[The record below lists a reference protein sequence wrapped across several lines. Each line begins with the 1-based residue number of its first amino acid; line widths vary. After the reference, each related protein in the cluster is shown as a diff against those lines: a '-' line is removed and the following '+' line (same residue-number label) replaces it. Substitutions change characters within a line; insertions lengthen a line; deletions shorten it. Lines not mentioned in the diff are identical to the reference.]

1 MESDHHA
8 DCSDVTDTE
17 PQIHRPQDVVKS
29 SRSKKPIFRRFQSE
43 QTVTTTRWDG
53 EGAGTEAGAGSG
65 AESGGGSGGHSPS
78 DKKKR
83 KRRMSTRVQLRARDP
98 TQSQSQP
105 QSPVLRPK
113 HNSNYNSLRAVSS
126 STKKLASRFHLG
138 NFSLRSPKIGRKQ
151 SSYFST
157 DNDDSDDDR
166 GLLWGETAPLMSQSD
181 HTALGAAGANA
192 GYGSID
198 ASRGQTPPTLR
209 FQPITHKVSQHM
221 QSRVGI
227 QSLMSETGP
236 ERRFYDDFTT
246 VDWVRDTI
254 NDSSRVKYI
263 QSIPGFRG
271 RLIRSFD
278 SLQDWILISVVAA
291 SFALIAYSIDRVE
304 ETLFDFKYG
313 YCSNNWLQPREW
325 CSGGWKSWSDIFR
338 SVEGVPLST
347 SAYKLP
353 SFATNHINFIAYLA
367 VMMLLAFMAVRITLM
382 TKTSSPISLKD
393 NKPRVFYTAYGSG
406 VAEVK
411 TILSGFVIR
420 RFLGTTTLLY
430 KSVGLVLAVSSGL
443 CLGKEG
449 PYVHLATCVGNI
461 ACRLFTK
468 FSHNDLRRRQ
478 ILAAAASAGVALAF
492 GSPLGGVLFSLE
504 EVSYMFMPAQLFRV
518 FFCAMTS
525 ALFLKLLDPYK
536 TGKIVLFEV
545 KYTQDWHSPE
555 IIVFIILGI
564 CGGIFGALF
573 CKFSAWWPQK
583 VRAPGKIFHGHH
595 TIEVLVVTLIT
606 GLTSFFSP
614 FTRQSVA
621 ELLYQLASPCDP
633 NSPDVSNLC
642 PSTIAEIPAVAKA
655 LSLVLLLKI
664 FLTCITFGIKVPAGI
679 YVPSMIIG
687 ALFGRVLGLGTQMLY
702 HSMLNEQASGSAVS
716 GMFSSLAGPLLGSLA
731 TCPGGP
737 LECITPGTYAMIGA
751 GAFMAGV
758 TRMNVTLAV
767 ILFELTGSLDYVLPF
782 SIAILVAN
790 WVANLI
796 EPKSVYELQIKK
808 NDYPFLDNRRTLA
821 FDSSLA
827 DLVSH
832 FPRALCID
840 MLEGEGEG
848 GSAKVTVGK
857 LKEMLG
863 QVQVR
868 SGVDGS
874 IPLIRNDNVVGL
886 LPALELEVALDRI
899 SQWYE
904 ERITEV
910 VEFSQNA
917 CVEQPPQGQATEPDS
932 LDATVETPKASRA
945 PKNAFKLQIP
955 PPPTS
960 LQEFAN
966 NFDLRTP
973 LSMSGAQIDSSK
985 LQVDSI
991 LCTVS
996 VKDVDITKFH
1006 HYYVGLKARET
1017 CESDAGPRNGSP
1029 TASSGASASEEEGG
1043 ILPFEATDLTP
1054 FVDRAPL
1061 ALDVHSPLT
1070 LVQMMFSKLGVRQ
1083 ICVVEDGQFVGV
1095 LHKKKFIDFCN
1106 NQGT

>member
-8 DCSDVTDTE
+8 DCSDVTDSD
-17 PQIHRPQDVVKS
+17 HRPTNLRVNKI
-29 SRSKKPIFRRFQSE
+29 KKPLFRRFQSE
-43 QTVTTTRWDG
+43 QTVTTSTWDTNDTNDS
-53 EGAGTEAGAGSG
+53 ENDSASSG
-65 AESGGGSGGHSPS
+65 
-78 DKKKR
+78 KR
-83 KRRMSTRVQLRARDP
+83 KRRPSTKAMLKGRDQ
-98 TQSQSQP
+98 TQSQP
-105 QSPVLRPK
+105 QSPVLK
-113 HNSNYNSLRAVSS
+113 SKQHNSLRAVSS
-126 STKKLASRFHLG
+126 GTKRLASRFHLG
-138 NFSLRSPKIGRKQ
+138 NFSLRSPKIQRKQ
-151 SSYFST
+151 SSYFT
-157 DNDDSDDDR
+157 DNDDSEDER
-166 GLLWGETAPLMSQSD
+166 WGEDSQLMSQS
-181 HTALGAAGANA
+181 HY
-192 GYGSID
+192 GYGSVD
-198 ASRGQTPPTLR
+198 QVTFPNPPTLKL
-209 FQPITHKVSQHM
+209 PPGHGIVHKASQFM

-227 QSLMSETGP
+227 QSMMSETGP

-304 ETLFDFKYG
+304 ETLFDFKFG
-313 YCSNNWLQPREW
+313 YCSSSWLSPRGECKGEW
-325 CSGGWKSWSDIFR
+325 MEWSQLARID
-338 SVEGVPLST
+338 GVLPFLT
-347 SAYKLP
+347 SA
-353 SFATNHINFIAYLA
+353 HINFFAYLLI
-367 VMMLLAFMAVRITLM
+367 MLLLAFLAVRVTLR

-420 RFLGTTTLLY
+420 RFLGTHTLVY
-430 KSVGLVLAVSSGL
+430 KSVGLVMAVSSGL

-555 IIVFIILGI
+555 ILVFILLGI

-606 GLTSFFSP
+606 GLTSFSSP

-633 NSPDVSNLC
+633 ENPDLSKLC
-642 PSTIAEIPAVAKA
+642 PTSISEIPGVAKA
-655 LSLVLLLKI
+655 LSFVLVLKI

-687 ALFGRVLGLGTQMLY
+687 ALFGRVMGLGTQLLY
-702 HSMLNEQASGSAVS
+702 HRMLNEKESGVL
-716 GMFSSLAGPLLGSLA
+716 SLAAPFLGTLA
-731 TCPGGP
+731 TCPGGA
-737 LECITPGTYAMIGA
+737 LQCITPGTYAMIGA

-808 NDYPFLDNRRTLA
+808 NDYPFLDNRKTLA

-832 FPRALCID
+832 FPRKLCID
-840 MLEGEGEG
+840 MDEGDED
-848 GSAKVTVGK
+848 GSTKVTVGQ
-857 LKEMLG
+857 LKEMLAA
-863 QVQVR
+863 VQVR
-868 SGVDGS
+868 NGIDGS
-874 IPLIRNDNVVGL
+874 VPLVRKDNVVGL
-886 LPALELEVALDRI
+886 LPALELEIALDRI

-904 ERITEV
+904 EVSGVVECVGEGGASGGAGSSSPTEV
-910 VEFSQNA
+910 AGLKLSLPV
-917 CVEQPPQGQATEPDS
+917 PPSIPPSTSTPLDS
-932 LDATVETPKASRA
+932 LD
-945 PKNAFKLQIP
+945 
-955 PPPTS
+955 
-960 LQEFAN
+960 
-966 NFDLRTP
+966 
-973 LSMSGAQIDSSK
+973 
-985 LQVDSI
+985 SI
-991 LCTVS
+991 VCTVS

-1006 HYYVGLKARET
+1006 HYYVGVKARET
-1017 CESDAGPRNGSP
+1017 CEPDPEVSS
-1029 TASSGASASEEEGG
+1029 ASSAHEDGL
-1043 ILPFEATDLTP
+1043 LPFEATDLTQ

>member
-1 MESDHHA
+1 MDGNNPGYHDSHDSHA
-8 DCSDVTDTE
+8 DSSDVTDSDS
-17 PQIHRPQDVVKS
+17 RPQNPRLSKI
-29 SRSKKPIFRRFQSE
+29 KKPLFRRFQSE
-43 QTVTTTRWDG
+43 QQVTTSSASGWDTN
-53 EGAGTEAGAGSG
+53 EPHDTNESENDSAASSG
-65 AESGGGSGGHSPS
+65 
-78 DKKKR
+78 
-83 KRRMSTRVQLRARDP
+83 KRRRRPSVRAQLKAP
-98 TQSQSQP
+98 QTQSQP
-105 QSPVLRPK
+105 QSPVLKSKDSP
-113 HNSNYNSLRAVSS
+113 HHNSLRAVSS
-126 STKKLASRFHLG
+126 GSKRLAQRFHLG
-138 NFSLRSPKIGRKQ
+138 NFSLRSPKIQRKQ
-151 SSYFST
+151 SSYFT
-157 DNDDSDDDR
+157 DNEDSDDDAR
-166 GLLWGETAPLMSQSD
+166 LMVWGDRDDTQPLMAQSEYGG
-181 HTALGAAGANA
+181 HSGQFS
-192 GYGSID
+192 YGSVEFPNPPSLKLPPAKHPQHQHQGIVHK
-198 ASRGQTPPTLR
+198 ASQ
-209 FQPITHKVSQHM
+209 FM

-227 QSLMSETGP
+227 QSMMSETGP

-278 SLQDWILISVVAA
+278 SLQDWILISIIAA

-304 ETLFDFKYG
+304 ETLFDFKFG
-313 YCSNNWLQPREW
+313 YCSSSWLTPRSECEGQW
-325 CSGGWKSWSDIFR
+325 MLWSELTSLDLPYLG
-338 SVEGVPLST
+338 ENPYLSAQT
-347 SAYKLP
+347 
-353 SFATNHINFIAYLA
+353 FNFLAYLLI
-367 VMMLLAFMAVRITLM
+367 MLLLAFLAVRITLR

-420 RFLGTTTLLY
+420 RFLGTHTLVY

-555 IIVFIILGI
+555 ILVFVILGI

-595 TIEVLVVTLIT
+595 TIEVLVVTIIT
-606 GLTSFFSP
+606 GLTSFSSP

-633 NSPDVSNLC
+633 DNPELSKLC
-642 PSTIAEIPAVAKA
+642 PTSVGEIPGVAKA
-655 LSLVLLLKI
+655 LAWVLVLKI

-687 ALFGRVLGLGTQMLY
+687 ALFGRVMGLGTQLLY
-702 HSMLNEQASGSAVS
+702 HRMLNEKQSGVLSMITAP
-716 GMFSSLAGPLLGSLA
+716 FLGALA
-731 TCPGGP
+731 TCPGGA

-808 NDYPFLDNRRTLA
+808 NDYPFLDNRKTLA

-832 FPRALCID
+832 FPRKLCID
-840 MLEGEGEG
+840 MDEGDED
-848 GSAKVTVGK
+848 GSAKVTVGQ
-857 LKEMLG
+857 LKEMLA

-868 SGVDGS
+868 NGIDGS
-874 IPLIRNDNVVGL
+874 IPLVRNDNVVGL

-904 ERITEV
+904 EVAGVVVAEPGSAAAVLAASPPNETTGLKLSLGIPSTE
-910 VEFSQNA
+910 A
-917 CVEQPPQGQATEPDS
+917 
-932 LDATVETPKASRA
+932 
-945 PKNAFKLQIP
+945 P
-955 PPPTS
+955 PPIAIVPPS
-960 LQEFAN
+960 AL
-966 NFDLRTP
+966 
-973 LSMSGAQIDSSK
+973 
-985 LQVDSI
+985 DSI
-991 LCTVS
+991 VCTVS

-1006 HYYVGLKARET
+1006 YYYVGVKARET
-1017 CESDAGPRNGSP
+1017 CETDPEV
-1029 TASSGASASEEEGG
+1029 SSNSSACEDGL
-1043 ILPFEATDLTP
+1043 LPFEATDLTQ

-1106 NQGT
+1106 NQEK

>member
-1 MESDHHA
+1 MDSDHIDH
-8 DCSDVTDTE
+8 DSHPDSSDVTDSDTRVQN
-17 PQIHRPQDVVKS
+17 PRISKI
-29 SRSKKPIFRRFQSE
+29 KKPLFRRFQSE
-43 QTVTTTRWDG
+43 QTVTTSSASGWD
-53 EGAGTEAGAGSG
+53 AHDSAD
-65 AESGGGSGGHSPS
+65 ESATSST
-78 DKKKR
+78 KR
-83 KRRMSTRVQLRARDP
+83 KRRPSTRAQLKAP
-98 TQSQSQP
+98 QTQSQP
-105 QSPVLRPK
+105 QSPVLKSK
-113 HNSNYNSLRAVSS
+113 HQHGIQHNSLRAVSS
-126 STKKLASRFHLG
+126 GTKRLASRFHLG
-138 NFSLRSPKIGRKQ
+138 NFSLRSPKIQRKQ
-151 SSYFST
+151 SSYFT
-157 DNDDSDDDR
+157 DNEDSDDG
-166 GLLWGETAPLMSQSD
+166 GLWESRDIHGTHGTYGTHGTHGTHDTQPLMAQSD
-181 HTALGAAGANA
+181 YGFN
-192 GYGSID
+192 YGSVEFPP
-198 ASRGQTPPTLR
+198 PPTLR
-209 FQPITHKVSQHM
+209 LPPSNHQPHGIVHKASQFM

-227 QSLMSETGP
+227 QSMMSETGP

-304 ETLFDFKYG
+304 ETLFDFKFG
-313 YCSNNWLQPREW
+313 YCSSSWLSPRGECKGDW
-325 CSGGWKSWSDIFR
+325 MLWSDLA
-338 SVEGVPLST
+338 SVEGFSVPFLT
-347 SAYKLP
+347 
-353 SFATNHINFIAYLA
+353 ATRFNFLAYLF
-367 VMMLLAFMAVRITLM
+367 VMILLAFMAVRVTLR

-420 RFLGTTTLLY
+420 RFLGTHTLVY
-430 KSVGLVLAVSSGL
+430 KSVGLVMAVSSGL

-555 IIVFIILGI
+555 ILVFVILGI

-606 GLTSFFSP
+606 GLTSFSSP

-633 NSPDVSNLC
+633 DNPDLSKLC
-642 PSTIAEIPAVAKA
+642 PTSISEIPGVAKA
-655 LSLVLLLKI
+655 LSWVLVLKI

-687 ALFGRVLGLGTQMLY
+687 ALFGRVMGLGTQLLY
-702 HSMLNEQASGSAVS
+702 HQMLNEKESGVLST
-716 GMFSSLAGPLLGSLA
+716 LAAPFLGTLA
-731 TCPGGP
+731 TCPGGA
-737 LECITPGTYAMIGA
+737 LQCITPGTYAMIGA

-808 NDYPFLDNRRTLA
+808 NDYPFLDNRKTLA

-832 FPRALCID
+832 FPRKLCID
-840 MLEGEGEG
+840 MDEGDED
-848 GSAKVTVGK
+848 GSAKVTVGQ
-857 LKEMLG
+857 LKDMLA

-868 SGVDGS
+868 NGIDGS
-874 IPLIRNDNVVGL
+874 IPLVRNDNVVGL

-904 ERITEV
+904 EVAGVV
-910 VEFSQNA
+910 VEEVNVGPNETTGLKLSLA
-917 CVEQPPQGQATEPDS
+917 VPPVAPPTVSCAPTDPPSS
-932 LDATVETPKASRA
+932 LDAIV
-945 PKNAFKLQIP
+945 
-955 PPPTS
+955 
-960 LQEFAN
+960 
-966 NFDLRTP
+966 
-973 LSMSGAQIDSSK
+973 
-985 LQVDSI
+985 
-991 LCTVS
+991 CTVS

-1006 HYYVGLKARET
+1006 HYYVGAKARET
-1017 CESDAGPRNGSP
+1017 CETDPEETSN
-1029 TASSGASASEEEGG
+1029 SSTTGEDGL
-1043 ILPFEATDLTP
+1043 LPFEATDLTQ

-1106 NQGT
+1106 NQEK

>member
-1 MESDHHA
+1 MDGHHPDHPDHHLDSHDSHA
-8 DCSDVTDTE
+8 DSSDVTDSDN
-17 PQIHRPQDVVKS
+17 RPQNLRINKI
-29 SRSKKPIFRRFQSE
+29 KKPLFRRFQSE
-43 QTVTTTRWDG
+43 QTVTTSSASGWD
-53 EGAGTEAGAGSG
+53 ANDTNDSADDSATS
-65 AESGGGSGGHSPS
+65 ST
-78 DKKKR
+78 KR
-83 KRRMSTRVQLRARDP
+83 KRRPSTKAQLKAP
-98 TQSQSQP
+98 QTQSQP
-105 QSPVLRPK
+105 QSPVLKSK
-113 HNSNYNSLRAVSS
+113 HHHHHHGTQHNSLRAVSS
-126 STKKLASRFHLG
+126 GTKRLASRFHLG
-138 NFSLRSPKIGRKQ
+138 NFSLRSPKIQRKQ
-151 SSYFST
+151 SSYFT
-157 DNDDSDDDR
+157 DNEDSDDER
-166 GLLWGETAPLMSQSD
+166 GGLWGGDRDRDRDDTQPLMAQSD
-181 HTALGAAGANA
+181 YGG
-192 GYGSID
+192 GQFSYGSVD
-198 ASRGQTPPTLR
+198 FPAPPTLR
-209 FQPITHKVSQHM
+209 LPPSNHLHPHQQQQQHGIVHKASQFM

-227 QSLMSETGP
+227 QSMMSETGP

-304 ETLFDFKYG
+304 ETLFDFKFG
-313 YCSNNWLQPREW
+313 YCSSSWLSPRGECKGEW
-325 CSGGWKSWSDIFR
+325 MLWSELAN
-338 SVEGVPLST
+338 VEGFMPFLT
-347 SAYKLP
+347 ANR
-353 SFATNHINFIAYLA
+353 FNFLAYLFF
-367 VMMLLAFMAVRITLM
+367 MLFLAFMAVRVTLR

-420 RFLGTTTLLY
+420 RFLGTHTLVY
-430 KSVGLVLAVSSGL
+430 KSVGLVMAVSSGL

-555 IIVFIILGI
+555 ILVFVILGI

-606 GLTSFFSP
+606 GLTSFSSP

-621 ELLYQLASPCDP
+621 ELLFQLASPCDP
-633 NSPDVSNLC
+633 DNPDLSKLC
-642 PSTIAEIPAVAKA
+642 PTSISGIPEVAKA
-655 LSLVLLLKI
+655 LSWVLVLKI
-664 FLTCITFGIKVPAGI
+664 FLTCITFGTKVPAGI

-687 ALFGRVLGLGTQMLY
+687 ALFGRVMGLGTQLLY
-702 HSMLNEQASGSAVS
+702 HQMLNEKESGVLS
-716 GMFSSLAGPLLGSLA
+716 MLAAPFLGTLA
-731 TCPGGP
+731 TCPGGA
-737 LECITPGTYAMIGA
+737 LQCITPGTYAMIGA

-808 NDYPFLDNRRTLA
+808 NDYPFLDNRKTLA

-832 FPRALCID
+832 FPRKLCID
-840 MLEGEGEG
+840 MDEGDED
-848 GSAKVTVGK
+848 GSAKVTVGQ
-857 LKEMLG
+857 LKEMLA

-868 SGVDGS
+868 NGIDGS
-874 IPLIRNDNVVGL
+874 IPLVRNDNVVGL

-899 SQWYE
+899 CQWYE
-904 ERITEV
+904 EVAGVV
-910 VEFSQNA
+910 VE
-917 CVEQPPQGQATEPDS
+917 EQVAPAPGSPTSNETTGLKLSLPVPPIVTPAGTCPPVDPPSS
-932 LDATVETPKASRA
+932 LDAIV
-945 PKNAFKLQIP
+945 
-955 PPPTS
+955 
-960 LQEFAN
+960 
-966 NFDLRTP
+966 
-973 LSMSGAQIDSSK
+973 
-985 LQVDSI
+985 
-991 LCTVS
+991 CTVS

-1006 HYYVGLKARET
+1006 HYYVGAKARET
-1017 CESDAGPRNGSP
+1017 CETDPEE
-1029 TASSGASASEEEGG
+1029 SSNSSACEDGL
-1043 ILPFEATDLTP
+1043 LPFEATDLTQ

-1106 NQGT
+1106 NQEK

>member
-1 MESDHHA
+1 MDSDPAESLSHA
-8 DCSDVTDTE
+8 ESQDCSDLTDSE
-17 PQIHRPQDVVKS
+17 HRPQNLRVSKI
-29 SRSKKPIFRRFQSE
+29 KKPLFRRFQSE
-43 QTVTTTRWDG
+43 QTVTTSSYDTNDS
-53 EGAGTEAGAGSG
+53 ENDSASSSG
-65 AESGGGSGGHSPS
+65 R
-78 DKKKR
+78 R
-83 KRRMSTRVQLRARDP
+83 KRRPSTKAQLKAP
-98 TQSQSQP
+98 QTQSQP
-105 QSPVLRPK
+105 QSPVLKSK
-113 HNSNYNSLRAVSS
+113 HRDTQHHSLRAVSNG
-126 STKKLASRFHLG
+126 TKRLASRFHLG
-138 NFSLRSPKIGRKQ
+138 NFSLRSPKIQRKQ
-151 SSYFST
+151 SSYFT

-166 GLLWGETAPLMSQSD
+166 VWDDQQPLMAQSD
-181 HTALGAAGANA
+181 YSGQF
-192 GYGSID
+192 GYGSVEFP
-198 ASRGQTPPTLR
+198 TPPTLR
-209 FQPITHKVSQHM
+209 LPPANKIVHKASQYM

-227 QSLMSETGP
+227 QSMMSETGP

-304 ETLFDFKYG
+304 ETLFDFKFG
-313 YCSNNWLQPREW
+313 YCSSSWLSPKGECKGEW
-325 CSGGWKSWSDIFR
+325 MLWSNLA
-338 SVEGVPLST
+338 SLEGVLPFLSAH
-347 SAYKLP
+347 SV
-353 SFATNHINFIAYLA
+353 NFLAYLA
-367 VMMLLAFMAVRITLM
+367 IMLLLAFLAVRITLR

-420 RFLGTTTLLY
+420 RFLGTHTLVY

-555 IIVFIILGI
+555 ILVFVILGI
-564 CGGIFGALF
+564 SGGIFGALF
-573 CKFSAWWPQK
+573 CKFSAWWPQE
-583 VRAPGKIFHGHH
+583 VRAPGKIFYGHH
-595 TIEVLVVTLIT
+595 TIEVLVVALLT
-606 GLTSFFSP
+606 GLTSFSSP

-633 NSPDVSNLC
+633 DNPELSKLC
-642 PSTIAEIPAVAKA
+642 PTSISEIPGVAKA
-655 LSLVLLLKI
+655 LSWVLVLKI
-664 FLTCITFGIKVPAGI
+664 ALTAITFGIKVPAGI

-687 ALFGRVLGLGTQMLY
+687 ALFGRVLGLGTQLLY
-702 HSMLNEQASGSAVS
+702 HQMLNEKESGVL
-716 GMFSSLAGPLLGSLA
+716 SLAAPFLGTLA
-731 TCPGGP
+731 TCPGGA

-808 NDYPFLDNRRTLA
+808 NDYPFLDNRKTLA

-832 FPRALCID
+832 FPRKLCID
-840 MLEGEGEG
+840 MDEGDEDGA
-848 GSAKVTVGK
+848 AKVTVGQ
-857 LKEMLG
+857 LKEMLA

-868 SGVDGS
+868 NGIDGS
-874 IPLIRNDNVVGL
+874 IPLVRKDNVVGL

-904 ERITEV
+904 EVAGVAEV
-910 VEFSQNA
+910 PVPGSPTPNETTGLKLSLP
-917 CVEQPPQGQATEPDS
+917 VPPTVPPASDAPPSS
-932 LDATVETPKASRA
+932 LD
-945 PKNAFKLQIP
+945 
-955 PPPTS
+955 
-960 LQEFAN
+960 
-966 NFDLRTP
+966 
-973 LSMSGAQIDSSK
+973 
-985 LQVDSI
+985 SI
-991 LCTVS
+991 VCTVS

-1006 HYYVGLKARET
+1006 HYYVGVKARET
-1017 CESDAGPRNGSP
+1017 CETDPEE
-1029 TASSGASASEEEGG
+1029 SSNSSACEDGL
-1043 ILPFEATDLTP
+1043 LPFEATDLTQ

-1106 NQGT
+1106 NQER

>member
-1 MESDHHA
+1 MDSDHGGYHDPHDSHA
-8 DCSDVTDTE
+8 DSSDVTDSDN
-17 PQIHRPQDVVKS
+17 RPQNLRINKI
-29 SRSKKPIFRRFQSE
+29 KKPLFRRFQSE
-43 QTVTTTRWDG
+43 QTVTTSSASGWDANDTNDTNDS
-53 EGAGTEAGAGSG
+53 ENDSAT
-65 AESGGGSGGHSPS
+65 SPA
-78 DKKKR
+78 KH
-83 KRRMSTRVQLRARDP
+83 KRRPSTRAQLKAP
-98 TQSQSQP
+98 QTQSQP
-105 QSPVLRPK
+105 QSPVLKSK
-113 HNSNYNSLRAVSS
+113 HHGPQHNSLRAVSNG
-126 STKKLASRFHLG
+126 TKRLASRFHLG
-138 NFSLRSPKIGRKQ
+138 NFSLRSPKIQRKH
-151 SSYFST
+151 SSYFT
-157 DNDDSDDDR
+157 DNEDSDDERLVWGDR
-166 GLLWGETAPLMSQSD
+166 DDTQPLMSQSD
-181 HTALGAAGANA
+181 YGGQFS
-192 GYGSID
+192 YGSVEFPN
-198 ASRGQTPPTLR
+198 PPTLKL
-209 FQPITHKVSQHM
+209 PPADHTNHGIVHKASQFM

-227 QSLMSETGP
+227 QSMMSDTGP

-304 ETLFDFKYG
+304 ETLFDFKFG
-313 YCSNNWLQPREW
+313 YCSSSWLSPRGECEGEW
-325 CSGGWKSWSDIFR
+325 MLWSDLTSFEI
-338 SVEGVPLST
+338 PYLS
-347 SAYKLP
+347 AHH
-353 SFATNHINFIAYLA
+353 FNFLVYLLI
-367 VMMLLAFMAVRITLM
+367 MLLLAFLAVRLTLR

-420 RFLGTTTLLY
+420 RFLGTHTLVY

-555 IIVFIILGI
+555 IFVFVILGI

-606 GLTSFFSP
+606 GLTSFSSP

-633 NSPDVSNLC
+633 DNPALSKLC
-642 PSTIAEIPAVAKA
+642 PTSISEIPGVAKA
-655 LSLVLLLKI
+655 LSWVLVLKI

-687 ALFGRVLGLGTQMLY
+687 ALFGRVLGLGTQLLY
-702 HSMLNEQASGSAVS
+702 HRMLNEKESGVLSIFATP
-716 GMFSSLAGPLLGSLA
+716 FLGTLA
-731 TCPGGP
+731 TCPGGA
-737 LECITPGTYAMIGA
+737 LQCITPGTYAMIGA

-808 NDYPFLDNRRTLA
+808 NDYPFLDNRKTLA

-832 FPRALCID
+832 FPRKLCIEMD
-840 MLEGEGEG
+840 EGDED
-848 GSAKVTVGK
+848 GSAKVTVGQ
-857 LKEMLG
+857 LKEMLA

-868 SGVDGS
+868 NGIDGS
-874 IPLIRNDNVVGL
+874 IPLVRNDNVVGL

-904 ERITEV
+904 EVAGVVVAESEASGLRSPTSTETTGLKL
-910 VEFSQNA
+910 SLPI
-917 CVEQPPQGQATEPDS
+917 PPTFPPTTIVPPSS
-932 LDATVETPKASRA
+932 LD
-945 PKNAFKLQIP
+945 
-955 PPPTS
+955 
-960 LQEFAN
+960 
-966 NFDLRTP
+966 
-973 LSMSGAQIDSSK
+973 
-985 LQVDSI
+985 SI
-991 LCTVS
+991 VCTVS

-1006 HYYVGLKARET
+1006 HYYVGVKARET
-1017 CESDAGPRNGSP
+1017 CETDPEETSN
-1029 TASSGASASEEEGG
+1029 SSSCEDGL
-1043 ILPFEATDLTP
+1043 LPFEATDLTQ

-1106 NQGT
+1106 NQEK